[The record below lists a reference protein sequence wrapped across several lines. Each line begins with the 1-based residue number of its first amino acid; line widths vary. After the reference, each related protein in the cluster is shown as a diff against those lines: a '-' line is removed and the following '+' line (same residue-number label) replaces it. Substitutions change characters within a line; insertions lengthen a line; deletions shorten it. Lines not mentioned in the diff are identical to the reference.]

1 MLKAVTG
8 FVAPRAGRIR
18 FAGQDITGTR
28 ADRLVPLGL
37 AYVPQGRIV
46 FPQMSVEENLD
57 LGAFTLSSAAGKR
70 EVLQRVLALFPAWRS
85 AARSWRGRCPG
96 ASSRCW
102 PSPAG

>member
-28 ADRLVPLGL
+28 ADRLAPLGL

-57 LGAFTLSSAAGKR
+57 LGAFTLSSAARKR
-70 EVLQRVLALFPAWRS
+70 ESCSACWPSSPPGGAPLAAGGDDV
-85 AARSWRGRCPG
+85 RGE
-96 ASSRCW
+96 SRCW